1 MKAKEIRE
9 MTVADIETRLKETA
23 AEIQKY
29 NFDRA
34 IKGQVDNP
42 ARKRQLKRDVARL
55 KTILKEKLAN

>member
-9 MTVADIETRLKETA
+9 MNTADIESRLNETL

-42 ARKRQLKRDVARL
+42 ARKRLLKRDVARL
-55 KTILKEKLAN
+55 RTILKEKLAN

>member
-9 MTVADIETRLKETA
+9 MTVADIESRLKETT

-55 KTILKEKLAN
+55 KTILKEKIAN

>member
-9 MTVADIETRLKETA
+9 MTVADIESRLKETT

-42 ARKRQLKRDVARL
+42 ALKRQLKRDVARM

>member
-42 ARKRQLKRDVARL
+42 ALKRQLKRDVARL
-55 KTILKEKLAN
+55 KTILKEKIAN

>member
-9 MTVADIETRLKETA
+9 MTVADIETRLNEATA
-23 AEIQKY
+23 DLQKY

-42 ARKRQLKRDVARL
+42 AQKRLLRRDVARM

>member
-9 MTVADIETRLKETA
+9 MTVADIETRLNEATA
-23 AEIQKY
+23 DMQKY

-42 ARKRQLKRDVARL
+42 AQKRQLRRDVARM

>member
-9 MTVADIETRLKETA
+9 MTVADIESRLKETT

>member
-1 MKAKEIRE
+1 MKPKEIRE
-9 MTVADIETRLKETA
+9 MTEAVIESRLSETT

>member
-1 MKAKEIRE
+1 MKPKEIRE
-9 MTVADIETRLKETA
+9 MTEADIESRLSETT

>member
-9 MTVADIETRLKETA
+9 MTVADIETRLKETT

>member
-1 MKAKEIRE
+1 MKPKEIRE
-9 MTVADIETRLKETA
+9 MTEADIESRLSDTT

>member
-1 MKAKEIRE
+1 MKAKDIRE
-9 MTVADIETRLKETA
+9 MTVADIETRLNETTA
-23 AEIQKY
+23 DLQKY

-42 ARKRQLKRDVARL
+42 AQKRQLRRDVARM

>member
-9 MTVADIETRLKETA
+9 MTVADIETRLKETT
-23 AEIQKY
+23 AEIMKY

-42 ARKRQLKRDVARL
+42 ARKRQLKRDVARM
-55 KTILKEKLAN
+55 KTIFKEKIAN

>member
-1 MKAKEIRE
+1 MKAKDIRE
-9 MTVADIETRLKETA
+9 MTAADIETRLKEATSDL
-23 AEIQKY
+23 QKY

-42 ARKRQLKRDVARL
+42 AQKRQLRRDVARM

>member
-1 MKAKEIRE
+1 MKAKDIRE
-9 MTVADIETRLKETA
+9 MTVADIETRLSEVSA
-23 AEIQKY
+23 DLQRY

-42 ARKRQLKRDVARL
+42 AQKRQLRRDVARM